1 MSHLY
6 RMLNRL
12 CGMTALTCMASS
24 AVSCDTDDADN
35 SKPERAV
42 VKLEAGEAEEHSVSF
57 RIIPSDAEEVRYA
70 VVMDGQA
77 EPTVDQIFE
86 GGGDFSRCDRS
97 EKLYGGRS
105 RTEHL
110 L

>member
-12 CGMTALTCMASS
+12 CWMTALTCMTSS
-24 AVSCDTDDADN
+24 AVSCDTDDAEIQ
-35 SKPERAV
+35 KTRRAV

-86 GGGDFSRCDRS
+86 GGGFQPMRP
-97 EKLYGGRS
+97 
-105 RTEHL
+105 
-110 L
+110 